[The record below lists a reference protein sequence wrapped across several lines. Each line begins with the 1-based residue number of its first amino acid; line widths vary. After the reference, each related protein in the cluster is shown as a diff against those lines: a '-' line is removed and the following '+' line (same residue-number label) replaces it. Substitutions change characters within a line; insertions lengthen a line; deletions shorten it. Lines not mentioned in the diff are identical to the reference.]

1 MNYMK
6 ILITNPDLQGNIYID
21 EMTYTYDSENN
32 LIKRFLIPQIQK
44 FHPYRKQ
51 QLIVGFIINSDMDN
65 ELVQFQ
71 V

>member
-1 MNYMK
+1 MDSNCQKRKKTSNIEILSMNYMK

-32 LIKRFLIPQIQK
+32 SIERFLIPQIQK

-51 QLIVGFIINSDMDN
+51 
-65 ELVQFQ
+65 
-71 V
+71 

>member
-1 MNYMK
+1 MK

-32 LIKRFLIPQIQK
+32 SIERFLIPQIQK

-51 QLIVGFIINSDMDN
+51 
-65 ELVQFQ
+65 
-71 V
+71 